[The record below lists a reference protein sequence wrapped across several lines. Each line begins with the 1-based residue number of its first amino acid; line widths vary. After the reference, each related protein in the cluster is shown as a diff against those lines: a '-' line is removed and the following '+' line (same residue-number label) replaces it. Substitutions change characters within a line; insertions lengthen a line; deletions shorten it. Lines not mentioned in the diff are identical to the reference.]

1 MKNYENEFEVK
12 TRNYLKKCIKNQAFY
27 PKVFCKLVGDEYVPF
42 LSMHLSIDALQSEF
56 KLPLS
61 SEDKEFIDEY
71 TDGVFFHLFSIPFS
85 LVSKVIISRSNGQK
99 HYKKRKFNLPLSIH
113 AKRLL
118 LKYEEQWLDS
128 DRVRV
133 SNEVSDT
140 RVRGGEV
147 LDSLILQLNNI
158 IKLAKANPNDANS
171 LFQDFKNVYIK
182 YLNVGGKSL
191 NPNPKKKFDLLSFF
205 LDKVFS

>member
-1 MKNYENEFEVK
+1 MIS
-12 TRNYLKKCIKNQAFY
+12 NYLKKCIKNQAFY
-27 PKVFCKLVGDEYVPF
+27 PKVFCKMVGDEYVPF

-61 SEDKEFIDEY
+61 SDDKQFIDEY
-71 TDGVFFHLFSIPFS
+71 TNGVFFHLFSIPFS
-85 LVSKVIISRSNGQK
+85 LISKAVISRSNGQK
-99 HYKKRKFNLPLSIH
+99 HFKKRKFNLPLSIH

-118 LKYEEQWLDS
+118 LKYEEKGD
-128 DRVRV
+128 
-133 SNEVSDT
+133 DT
-140 RVRGGEV
+140 

-158 IKLAKANPNDANS
+158 IKIAKANPNDANS
-171 LFQDFKNVYIK
+171 LFHSFKKVYIK
-182 YLNVGGKSL
+182 YLNAGGKSL